1 MTLRRNNS
9 DLVLGIDAGGTTAKA
24 ALFDLDGRLVSL
36 SRCPLPTSA
45 SRGGGRA
52 ERDADAMWSAVVR
65 TIRDLVDGL
74 PDARPQR
81 VAAVAVTGFGG
92 GLFAVDRQGNALG
105 PGIMSSD
112 SRAISQAEDLNAG
125 RFAAA
130 IAETLGIR
138 LWAPWALPLFRW
150 LDQNDDPLRHADK
163 VLWCKD
169 FIRLRLTG
177 QIATDPTDAATAGL
191 LDLSTGQYADDLVA
205 ATGSGH
211 WRGKL
216 PEILPGSA
224 IAGHVTASA
233 AGQTGLLAGTPVIAG
248 AMDISLCALASG
260 VIHPGAVSMIAGTWS
275 INQVV
280 VKSGEPV
287 PELPLTALPHLLPG
301 QRLISYNSAR
311 SAGNLSWVFSQMM
324 TQPDRM
330 GLPADHLA
338 FDRLAQ
344 PALLDQSTPSFFPYL
359 LGGPNGARAAFLGL
373 GLEHDLPELVTAM
386 YEGVAFSHLADS
398 APLWTLVKPDQ
409 PIRLAGGASSSPA
422 WVQIFADSFFRPV
435 ETLDCQEI
443 GAKGCAILAATA
455 IGAYPDPEAAALHMS
470 RVLARAEPEPGRA
483 DLMQYRFRR
492 WQADA
497 DWLAHRQA

>member
-1 MTLRRNNS
+1 MVRRDNS
-9 DLVLGIDAGGTTAKA
+9 DLILGIDAGGTTAKA

-52 ERDADAMWSAVVR
+52 ERDADAMWSAVAR
-65 TIRDLVDGL
+65 TIRDVIDGL
-74 PDARPQR
+74 PDTRPQR
-81 VAAVAVTGFGG
+81 IAALAVTGFGG
-92 GLFAVDRQGNALG
+92 GVFGVDRQGNSLG

-112 SRAISQAEDLNAG
+112 ARAISQAEELNAG
-125 RFAAA
+125 SLAPA

-138 LWAPWALPLFRW
+138 LWASWALPLFRW
-150 LDQNDDPLRHADK
+150 LDQNDDPLCQADK

-191 LDLSTGQYADDLVA
+191 LDLSSDRYADELIT
-205 ATGSGH
+205 ATASGH

-216 PEILPGSA
+216 PEILPGLA
-224 IAGHVTASA
+224 IAGHVTTSA
-233 AGQTGLLAGTPVIAG
+233 ADQTGLLAGTPVITG

-260 VIHPGAVSMIAGTWS
+260 VLHPGAVSMIAGTWS
-275 INQVV
+275 INQIV
-280 VKSGEPV
+280 VKSSQPV

-330 GLPADHLA
+330 GRAADHLA

-344 PALLDQSTPSFFPYL
+344 PALLDLSTPSFFPYL

-373 GLEHDLPELVTAM
+373 GLEHGLPEIVTAM
-386 YEGVAFSHLADS
+386 YEGVAFSHLYDS
-398 APLWTLVKPDQ
+398 APLWTIARQDQ
-409 PIRLAGGASSSPA
+409 PIRLAGGASASPA
-422 WVQIFADSFFRPV
+422 WVQIFADSFARPV

-455 IGAYPDPEAAALHMS
+455 IGAFPDTETATRHMS
-470 RVLARAEPEPGRA
+470 RVLARAEPDPGRA
-483 DLMQYRFRR
+483 DLMKHRFRC
-492 WQADA
+492 WLADA
-497 DWLAHRQA
+497 HWLASRQT